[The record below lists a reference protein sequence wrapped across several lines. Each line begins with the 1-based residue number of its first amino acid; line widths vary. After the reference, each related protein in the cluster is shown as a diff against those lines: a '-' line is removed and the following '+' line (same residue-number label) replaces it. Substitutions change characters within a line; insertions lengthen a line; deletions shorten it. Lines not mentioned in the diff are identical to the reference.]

1 MKNTVINNLQKP
13 VETKPRAG
21 SLFDD
26 EEDDDLFG
34 VPTKPKERY
43 NSINM
48 LVFVFNVHLEI
59 K

>member
-43 NSINM
+43 NSISM
-48 LVFVFNVHLEI
+48 LCALN
-59 K
+59 